1 MKTFTHC
8 FQRYLIAMLIS
19 LPVLLTGTVSFAQQ
33 ESEPEVYEEWR
44 LKKENEDIRI
54 YTRWIETGEGRMAR
68 QMHAVMKV
76 DASLDACVM
85 ALTDDGQVKDWLNRA
100 KEYYHFDESD
110 SRHWYAYTQFKIP
123 WPLNNQDLVTRNILE
138 QDKNTLAVNVEIK
151 GRPRQI
157 PEVEGVTRME
167 HFEGSWHFMPQPDG
181 TVQIDYYI
189 FTKAKP
195 VLPRWVI
202 DPIVEHGL
210 WSTFYEMRKKIG
222 ENMSDDVKLTF
233 LSD

>member
-1 MKTFTHC
+1 MNTFMHRYH
-8 FQRYLIAMLIS
+8 RYLIMLIS
-19 LPVLLTGTVSFAQQ
+19 LPVFFTGTVAIAQQ
-33 ESEPEVYEEWR
+33 ESEPEIYAEWR
-44 LKKENEDIRI
+44 LKKESEDIQI
-54 YTRWIETGEGRMAR
+54 YTRWIDTGENRMAR

-85 ALTDDGQVKDWLNRA
+85 ALTDDRQVKDWLNRA
-100 KEYYHFDESD
+100 KEYYHFDETD

-123 WPLNNQDLVTRNILE
+123 WPLNNQDLVTYNSLE
-138 QDKNTLAVNVEIK
+138 QDKNTLAVNVTIEGSPERIS
-151 GRPRQI
+151 
-157 PEVEGVTRME
+157 EVEGVSRMV
-167 HFEGSWHFMPQPDG
+167 HFEGRWHFVPQADG

-195 VLPRWVI
+195 ILPRWII

-222 ENMSDDVKLTF
+222 ENMADDVKLSF
-233 LSD
+233 LSE

>member
-1 MKTFTHC
+1 MTPFTH
-8 FQRYLIAMLIS
+8 RYRKYLIMLICS
-19 LPVLLTGTVSFAQQ
+19 PVLFAGTITFAQQ
-33 ESEPEVYEEWR
+33 EPEPEVYEEWR
-44 LKKENEDIRI
+44 LKKDNEEIRI
-54 YTRWIETGEGRMAR
+54 YTRWIETGEDRLAR

-85 ALTDDGQVKDWLNRA
+85 ALTDEGQVTEWLNRA
-100 KEYYHFDESD
+100 KEYYHFGETD

-123 WPLNNQDLVTRNILE
+123 WPLSNQDLVTFNTLE
-138 QDKNTLAVNVEIK
+138 QDKYTHKVNVNIE
-151 GRPRQI
+151 GS
-157 PEVEGVTRME
+157 PERISGVEGVTRIE
-167 HFEGSWHFMPQPDG
+167 HFEGSWHFTPQTDG
-181 TVQIDYYI
+181 TIQIDYYI

-195 VLPRWVI
+195 VLPRWII

-222 ENMSDDVKLTF
+222 ENMNDDVKLSF